1 MTKYNDMAALNDVK
15 IYIMGLSGDRLE
27 HEAWMTYGLQ
37 LRDYDSESELRA
49 AMMAVEERNY
59 WK

>member
-1 MTKYNDMAALNDVK
+1 MTKYTDLAALNDVK
-15 IYIMGLSGDRLE
+15 AYIMTLTGDRLE

-37 LRDYDSESELRA
+37 LRDYDSEQELRA
-49 AMMAVEERNY
+49 AMLAVEERNY